1 LSDFVAG
8 VYTPNVANEAR
19 FGSTMTGTPTW
30 AGLIDTVC
38 RSGVPLSSGTLQRI
52 EARIRVIGGGSGH
65 QVRMALYAS
74 AAGGAPSALLAQSGT
89 PVNVAAADQVYPSPL
104 TAHLTAGTRYW
115 LCLRANNGD
124 VESAFVSLPGEG
136 AIDFTQATGTFAAG
150 FNPAFTASLYPSNG
164 DEHIAGVYTPDN
176 VPGAGRALIIG
187 GGVF

>member
-1 LSDFVAG
+1 
-8 VYTPNVANEAR
+8 
-19 FGSTMTGTPTW
+19 
-30 AGLIDTVC
+30 
-38 RSGVPLSSGTLQRI
+38 
-52 EARIRVIGGGSGH
+52 
-65 QVRMALYAS
+65 
-74 AAGGAPSALLAQSGT
+74 
-89 PVNVAAADQVYPSPL
+89 
-104 TAHLTAGTRYW
+104 
-115 LCLRANNGD
+115 